1 MFPFR
6 KKRHYAPPLSL
17 GPRPQKSFM
26 QRRPGLKLPGRGLFI
41 HPVIWV
47 GGAAALLVAVL
58 IFAVVRLTSPSGP
71 TPDNPAV
78 PESTAALTTAD
89 RSAKLNTPSTE
100 PPESTARFIGFGA
113 QDFHFAEKQINQPA
127 IFDTEIV
134 FSAGTGSI
142 SGPVLSKLY
151 YYNLDTGEEKLLS
164 ESKIYQG
171 EYYETL
177 ISHDWIVWLETDHGK
192 NNKIYTM
199 NRATGTV
206 SMIKNCENGKPKLR
220 LYGDILIWMEQ
231 VENSLD
237 QLYMFDLESQENLS
251 LFQISDVSTYGVSAP
266 CIYEDTVVW
275 SGPDTSQTDED
286 KAANGDKSSIYWV
299 TLGENTFTGDQL
311 NTNSFSPGTYVHE
324 PLYNGEYFVWID
336 SNKSPNSNLYI
347 ARANETPKLI
357 ASGVTTYSMG
367 DGIVVYGK
375 DQGVW
380 CYVIDTGEICRLTHD
395 GEKGMLPLAQNR
407 TVVWYNLSAN
417 SEKDMLRY
425 KVLDEQDI
433 HPQWPLQ

>member
-6 KKRHYAPPLSL
+6 KKRRYSQPVSL
-17 GPRPQKSFM
+17 GLRPQKGFS
-26 QRRPGLKLPGRGLFI
+26 QRRPGLRLPAKALAV
-41 HPVIWV
+41 HPLIWV
-47 GGAAALLVAVL
+47 GGAAALLVGVL
-58 IFAVVRLTSPSGP
+58 IFAIVKLASPTVP
-71 TPDNPAV
+71 TPENPALPGDTPPV
-78 PESTAALTTAD
+78 VSSD
-89 RSAKLNTPSTE
+89 RATRLSAPSSE
-100 PPESTARFIGFGA
+100 PPQSTARFIGFGA

-127 IFDTEIV
+127 IFDTEII
-134 FSAGTGSI
+134 FSAGTGSL
-142 SGPVLSKLY
+142 SGPVLNKLY
-151 YYNLDTGEEKLLS
+151 YYNLDTGEENKLS
-164 ESKIYQG
+164 ESTIYQG

-199 NRATGTV
+199 NRANGAV
-206 SMIKNCENGKPKLR
+206 SMVKNCENGKPKLR
-220 LYGDILIWMEQ
+220 LYGSILIWMEQ
-231 VENSLD
+231 VENNLD
-237 QLYMFDLESQENLS
+237 QLYMFDLVSQENLS
-251 LFQISDVSTYGVSAP
+251 LFQINEVSTYGVSAP
-266 CIYEDTVVW
+266 CIYEDTIVW
-275 SGPDTSQTDED
+275 SGPDTNQTQED
-286 KAANGDKSSIYWV
+286 KTANGDKSSVYWV
-299 TLGENTFTGDQL
+299 NLGEDTFTGDQL
-311 NTNSFSPGTYVHE
+311 NTQSFSPGTYVHE

-347 ARANETPKLI
+347 ARANEEPRLI
-357 ASGVTTYSMG
+357 AAGVTAYSMG

-380 CYVIDTGEICRLTHD
+380 CYVIDTGEICRLTYE

-433 HPQWPLQ
+433 HPQWPLS